1 MEVSFRDNGHGIS
14 SPDRIFDPFFT
25 TKEVGKGTGLGLSIC
40 YGIVREHGGEIL
52 CHNNADGEG
61 ATFIVR
67 LPALADWRGDG
78 SDSAM
83 SLPAIKPASLP
94 VLLIEDEPAVMA
106 YVRAALERSGYSVV
120 CTESGAEGL
129 RLLASEKFLGVVSDM
144 RTPGG
149 VDGADVHAWLA
160 RNRPELAAP
169 HCFHHRRYR
178 QRRHRGHA
186 AQDRRAL
193 RGETISGTAIHFS
206 RRKDH
211 GESAVSEDLRIRLL
225 IVDDEQSIRKL
236 CMTVGEAL
244 GFTCLEAN
252 SGETALALLE
262 EQPAHMILTDMVM
275 PNMSGLEFLEK
286 VKKLLPRTEVAVM
299 TGHGSVE
306 TAVQAMKLGAY
317 DYISKPFS
325 PLEELRLFLRRMAE
339 KVRLVEENQFLRERV
354 DTETD
359 LHGIVGSS
367 AKIQDVLRMISR
379 LKDTRTP
386 VLIAGESGTGK
397 ELVARA
403 IHFRG
408 SFANRPFVAV
418 DCGSL
423 VPTLIES
430 ELFGYEKGAFTG
442 ALRSKTGLFQSAN
455 GGTIFLDEIGE
466 LPLEMQAKLLRVL
479 QEKEVRPVG
488 SNQRIK
494 VDVRVI
500 AATNRDLE
508 AEYRNG
514 TFRKDLY
521 FRLNVVT
528 VHLPSLRERRSDI
541 PMLAHWFLDRYAA
554 GSAMQ
559 VTNSGDEMPAAI

>member
-1 MEVSFRDNGHGIS
+1 
-14 SPDRIFDPFFT
+14 
-25 TKEVGKGTGLGLSIC
+25 
-40 YGIVREHGGEIL
+40 
-52 CHNNADGEG
+52 
-61 ATFIVR
+61 
-67 LPALADWRGDG
+67 
-78 SDSAM
+78 
-83 SLPAIKPASLP
+83 
-94 VLLIEDEPAVMA
+94 
-106 YVRAALERSGYSVV
+106 
-120 CTESGAEGL
+120 
-129 RLLASEKFLGVVSDM
+129 
-144 RTPGG
+144 
-149 VDGADVHAWLA
+149 
-160 RNRPELAAP
+160 
-169 HCFHHRRYR
+169 
-178 QRRHRGHA
+178 
-186 AQDRRAL
+186 
-193 RGETISGTAIHFS
+193 
-206 RRKDH
+206 
-211 GESAVSEDLRIRLL
+211 
-225 IVDDEQSIRKL
+225 
-236 CMTVGEAL
+236 MTVGEAL
-244 GFTCLEAN
+244 GYTCMEAN

-275 PNMSGLEFLEK
+275 PNMSGIEFLEK
-286 VKKLLPRTEVAVM
+286 VKKLLPRSEVAVM

-317 DYISKPFS
+317 DYIGKPFS
-325 PLEELRLFLRRMAE
+325 PLEELRLFLQRRAQ
-339 KVRLVEENQFLRERV
+339 KGRCVQENRFLRERV
-354 DTETD
+354 NAETQ
-359 LHGIVGSS
+359 LHGIAGSS

-386 VLIAGESGTGK
+386 VLISGESGTGK

-466 LPLEMQAKLLRVL
+466 LPLELQAKLLRVL
-479 QEKEVRPVG
+479 QEKEIRPVG
-488 SNQRIK
+488 SNQKIK
-494 VDVRVI
+494 VDVRVV

-521 FRLNVVT
+521 FLLNVVA

-541 PMLAHWFLDRYAA
+541 PMLAHWFLDRHAPE
-554 GSAMQ
+554 SSMQ
-559 VTNSGDEMPAAI
+559 VTNAAIKCLLQYDWPGNVRELENCIERAVALGDGKLVDLGDLPPAIASASPSPETPLSAMTGAVSSTDLEDIERATIERVFEQVKGTKALAGKMLGISRATLYRKLKRYNIGGRPEIGPTAQALQ

>member
-1 MEVSFRDNGHGIS
+1 
-14 SPDRIFDPFFT
+14 
-25 TKEVGKGTGLGLSIC
+25 
-40 YGIVREHGGEIL
+40 
-52 CHNNADGEG
+52 
-61 ATFIVR
+61 
-67 LPALADWRGDG
+67 
-78 SDSAM
+78 
-83 SLPAIKPASLP
+83 
-94 VLLIEDEPAVMA
+94 
-106 YVRAALERSGYSVV
+106 
-120 CTESGAEGL
+120 
-129 RLLASEKFLGVVSDM
+129 
-144 RTPGG
+144 
-149 VDGADVHAWLA
+149 
-160 RNRPELAAP
+160 
-169 HCFHHRRYR
+169 
-178 QRRHRGHA
+178 
-186 AQDRRAL
+186 
-193 RGETISGTAIHFS
+193 
-206 RRKDH
+206 
-211 GESAVSEDLRIRLL
+211 
-225 IVDDEQSIRKL
+225 VDDEQSIRRL

-244 GFTCLEAN
+244 GFTCMEAN
-252 SGETALALLE
+252 SGETALTLLE

-286 VKKLLPRTEVAVM
+286 VKKLLPRSEVAVM
-299 TGHGSVE
+299 TGHGSIE

-339 KVRLVEENQFLRERV
+339 KVHLVEENQFLRERV
-354 DTETD
+354 DTESD

-386 VLIAGESGTGK
+386 VLISGESGTGK

-479 QEKEVRPVG
+479 QEKEIRPVG
-488 SNQRIK
+488 SNQKVK
-494 VDVRVI
+494 VDVRVV

-528 VHLPSLRERRSDI
+528 VHLPALRERRSDI
-541 PMLAHWFLDRYAA
+541 PMLAHWFLDRHAPD
-554 GSAMQ
+554 SAMQ
-559 VTNSGDEMPAAI
+559 VTHAAMKCLLQYDWPGNVRELENCIERAVALGDGKIIDLSDLPPTIASASPSADVPVSAITGPVSSTDLEDIERATIERVFEQVKGDKALAGKMLGISRATLYRKLKRYNIGGRPEIGPSQALQ

>member
-1 MEVSFRDNGHGIS
+1 MN
-14 SPDRIFDPFFT
+14 
-25 TKEVGKGTGLGLSIC
+25 
-40 YGIVREHGGEIL
+40 
-52 CHNNADGEG
+52 
-61 ATFIVR
+61 
-67 LPALADWRGDG
+67 
-78 SDSAM
+78 
-83 SLPAIKPASLP
+83 
-94 VLLIEDEPAVMA
+94 
-106 YVRAALERSGYSVV
+106 
-120 CTESGAEGL
+120 
-129 RLLASEKFLGVVSDM
+129 
-144 RTPGG
+144 
-149 VDGADVHAWLA
+149 
-160 RNRPELAAP
+160 
-169 HCFHHRRYR
+169 
-178 QRRHRGHA
+178 
-186 AQDRRAL
+186 
-193 RGETISGTAIHFS
+193 
-206 RRKDH
+206 
-211 GESAVSEDLRIRLL
+211 EDLRIRLL

-236 CMTVGEAL
+236 CVTVGEAL
-244 GFTCLEAN
+244 GFACLEAD
-252 SGETALALLE
+252 SAESALALLE

-286 VKKLLPRTEVAVM
+286 AKKLLPRTEVAVM

-339 KVRLVEENQFLRERV
+339 KIRLVEENQFLRERV
-354 DTETD
+354 DTETG
-359 LHGIVGSS
+359 LHGIVGAS

-386 VLIAGESGTGK
+386 VLISGESGTGK

-442 ALRSKTGLFQSAN
+442 ALRSKTGLFQSAS

-488 SNQRIK
+488 SNQKVK
-494 VDVRVI
+494 VDVRVM

-508 AEYRNG
+508 VEYRRG
-514 TFRKDLY
+514 AFRKDLY

-528 VHLPSLRERRSDI
+528 VYVPALRERRSDI
-541 PMLAHWFLDRYAA
+541 PMLAHWFLERYAPGDSIQVMQAAMKCLLQYDWPGNVRELENCMERAVALGDRRTIDLSDLPPSIASASPVLFSESGPSPGVTSTDLEDIERTTIQRVFEQVNGDKARA
-554 GSAMQ
+554 GKMLGISRATLYRKLKRYNIGMRQ
-559 VTNSGDEMPAAI
+559 VMPPASQALQ

>member
-1 MEVSFRDNGHGIS
+1 MTD
-14 SPDRIFDPFFT
+14 
-25 TKEVGKGTGLGLSIC
+25 
-40 YGIVREHGGEIL
+40 
-52 CHNNADGEG
+52 
-61 ATFIVR
+61 
-67 LPALADWRGDG
+67 
-78 SDSAM
+78 
-83 SLPAIKPASLP
+83 
-94 VLLIEDEPAVMA
+94 
-106 YVRAALERSGYSVV
+106 
-120 CTESGAEGL
+120 
-129 RLLASEKFLGVVSDM
+129 
-144 RTPGG
+144 
-149 VDGADVHAWLA
+149 
-160 RNRPELAAP
+160 
-169 HCFHHRRYR
+169 
-178 QRRHRGHA
+178 
-186 AQDRRAL
+186 
-193 RGETISGTAIHFS
+193 
-206 RRKDH
+206 
-211 GESAVSEDLRIRLL
+211 DLRIRLL

-244 GFTCLEAN
+244 GYLCMEAE
-252 SGETALALLE
+252 SGEAALSLLE
-262 EQPAHMILTDMVM
+262 EQPAHMVLTDLVM

-286 VKKLLPRTEVAVM
+286 VKKLLPRAEIAVM

-339 KVRLVEENQFLRERV
+339 KIQLVEENQFLRDRV
-354 DTETD
+354 DMETD
-359 LHGIVGSS
+359 LHGIVGAS

-386 VLIAGESGTGK
+386 VLISGESGTGK

-408 SFANRPFVAV
+408 AFANRPFVAV

-442 ALRSKTGLFQSAN
+442 ALRSKPGLFQSAN
-455 GGTIFLDEIGE
+455 GGAIFLDEIGE

-488 SNQRIK
+488 SNQKAK
-494 VDVRVI
+494 VDVRII

-508 AEYRNG
+508 TEYRNG
-514 TFRKDLY
+514 SFRKDLY

-528 VHLPSLRERRSDI
+528 VHLPCLRERRSDI
-541 PMLAHWFLDRYAA
+541 PMLVHWFLDRYAK
-554 GSAMQ
+554 GKSIQ
-559 VTNSGDEMPAAI
+559 VTSAAMKCMLQYDWPGNVRELENCVERAVALGDRETIDVGDLPPALISASSLPIGPGDAPSSSLSSTDLEDIERNTIERVFQQVGGDKMRAGKMLGISRATLYRKLKRYNIGTRVILTSGPQTLQ

>member
-1 MEVSFRDNGHGIS
+1 M
-14 SPDRIFDPFFT
+14 
-25 TKEVGKGTGLGLSIC
+25 
-40 YGIVREHGGEIL
+40 
-52 CHNNADGEG
+52 
-61 ATFIVR
+61 
-67 LPALADWRGDG
+67 
-78 SDSAM
+78 SD
-83 SLPAIKPASLP
+83 
-94 VLLIEDEPAVMA
+94 
-106 YVRAALERSGYSVV
+106 
-120 CTESGAEGL
+120 
-129 RLLASEKFLGVVSDM
+129 
-144 RTPGG
+144 
-149 VDGADVHAWLA
+149 
-160 RNRPELAAP
+160 
-169 HCFHHRRYR
+169 
-178 QRRHRGHA
+178 
-186 AQDRRAL
+186 
-193 RGETISGTAIHFS
+193 
-206 RRKDH
+206 
-211 GESAVSEDLRIRLL
+211 DLRIRLL
-225 IVDDEQSIRKL
+225 IVDDEQSIRRL
-236 CMTVGEAL
+236 CVTVGEAL
-244 GFTCLEAN
+244 GFICLEAA

-275 PNMSGLEFLEK
+275 PHMSGLEFLEK
-286 VKKLLPRTEVAVM
+286 VKKLLPRTEIAVM

-317 DYISKPFS
+317 DYIAKPFS

-339 KVRLVEENQFLRERV
+339 KVRLVEENQFLRDRM
-354 DTETD
+354 DTETQ

-367 AKIQDVLRMISR
+367 AKIQDVLRMVSR

-386 VLIAGESGTGK
+386 VLITGESGTGK

-442 ALRSKTGLFQSAN
+442 ALKARTGLFQSAD
-455 GGTIFLDEIGE
+455 GGTIFFDEIGE

-488 SNQRIK
+488 SNQRTR

-508 AEYRNG
+508 QEYRAG

-528 VHLPSLRERRSDI
+528 VHVPPLRERRSDI
-541 PMLAHWFLDRYAA
+541 PMLAHWFLERCVP
-554 GSAMQ
+554 GRSVQ
-559 VTNSGDEMPAAI
+559 VTNAAMKSLLQYDWPGNVRELENCVERAVALGNQQTLDVDDLPPAIASTSQIQERDGAPGPSFPTTDLEDIERTTIERVFEQVKGDKALAGKMLGISRATLYRKLKRYNIGARTHAISSQALQ